1 MNGTTLAFYCF
12 AALLVS
18 LAGGTCSAW
27 FRLTHTRLQIALS
40 FVAGL
45 MLGIALLHMIPHAA
59 AETGSLDSVVKWA
72 LVGFLTL
79 FFLQRVFHY
88 HSHDTPGQ
96 KATAACTA
104 GHSHGHSHHEDSH
117 SHGHGHG
124 HDEHHEHEK
133 PAIRPLTWLGT
144 ALGLG
149 LHSLMDGVALAA
161 AVAAGSDQSSWVGFG
176 AALAVILH
184 KPFDAMAVMT
194 LVEASGCKPKTRRLI
209 NISFALVTPLGALLF
224 ALGMGNMLMANEAL
238 LGAALAFC
246 GGGFLCVAASDLLPE
261 LHFHSH
267 DRVRLSIA
275 LLAGIG
281 AALLIGVFEGDNHGH
296 SHGPAEPKVPA
307 IEAPHDAHGEEG
319 ESDHN
324 HAPGEA
330 HAH

>member
-59 AETGSLDSVVKWA
+59 AETASLDRAMQWA
-72 LVGFLTL
+72 LVGFLMM

-96 KATAACTA
+96 KPATACSA
-104 GHSHGHSHHEDSH
+104 GHSHHHHEEPHDH
-117 SHGHGHG
+117 SHGHA
-124 HDEHHEHEK
+124 EHHDCGHEHHRS
-133 PAIRPLTWLGT
+133 AVQPLTWVGT

-161 AVAAGSDQSSWVGFG
+161 AVAASSDQSSWVGFG

-194 LVEASGCKPKTRRLI
+194 LVEASGCQLRTRRLI
-209 NISFALVTPLGALLF
+209 NISFALITPLGALLF
-224 ALGMGNMLMANEAL
+224 AMGMGNMLMANEAL

-296 SHGPAEPKVPA
+296 SHGPAEAKVPA
-307 IEAPHDAHGEEG
+307 VATPHDAGAEET
-319 ESDHN
+319 DH
-324 HAPGEA
+324 HEPGEV